1 MKLKLSSIPLIPL
14 LLILAACQNNPFKTA
29 QTTEQRGDAL
39 YGSYVIAKEQ
49 GATLLGNPTITDTAK
64 RPLAE
69 AMVAS
74 KEPADA
80 LQDSLIEYSTVKAQ
94 IAQGTTPQERLQ
106 IVESNI
112 DGWIVKAKPLIDKLV
127 EIVGGLWK

>member
-1 MKLKLSSIPLIPL
+1 MIRKLSIIPL
-14 LLILAACQNNPFKTA
+14 LLVLAACQSNPFTTA
-29 QTTEQRGDAL
+29 QNVEQEGDAL

-49 GATLLGNPTITDTAK
+49 GATILQNAAIPDTAK

-80 LQDSLIEYSTVKAQ
+80 LQDSLIEYSKVRAQ
-94 IAQGTTPQERLQ
+94 IAAGTTPEERLV
-106 IVESNI
+106 IVEREVG
-112 DGWIVKAKPLIDKLV
+112 GWIDKARPLIDKLV

>member
-1 MKLKLSSIPLIPL
+1 MKLQRLSVLPLIL
-14 LLILAACQNNPFKTA
+14 LLAACQHNPFKTA
-29 QTTEQRGDAL
+29 QTVEQRGDAL

-49 GATLLGNPTITDTAK
+49 GATLLGNPSITDTAK

-80 LQDSLIEYSTVKAQ
+80 LQDSLIQYSTVKAQ
-94 IAQGTTPQERLQ
+94 IAAGTTPQERLK
-106 IVESNI
+106 IVESGV
-112 DGWIVKAKPLIDKLV
+112 DGWIAKATPLINKLV
-127 EIVGGLWK
+127 EIVGGLLK